1 VSNSNVLPVAIIG
14 GGILGLTLG
23 WWLTRSGIPVRIF
36 ERDHILGGLAGSMD
50 FDDLVVD
57 RYYHVILPTDNNV
70 INLAREVGVDDHL
83 RFRPTKV
90 GYYDRGKMYSLSS
103 LTEFLRFNPLTFV
116 ERARLAT
123 FVLRCQMQKDWSQ
136 LDEIP
141 LEDWLVRLCGR
152 SLYEKMWLPL
162 LRSKFDDRPTALPA
176 TYLWARTRRMSST
189 REATSQRESMG
200 CLLGGYQVLADAL
213 ADRIREGGG
222 QIFTGAAVQAFEYEG
237 GRVSALRTDLGIFP
251 CRAAISTLLPGYL
264 QPLLPNGI
272 RLDEQHYLGIVCLM
286 LKLSES
292 LSPYYTINIPDR
304 SYPFTTVVETTQVIG
319 SENLG
324 GNTLVY
330 VPRYVDPS
338 SPYFERS
345 DAEVTAEFLIHLGRM
360 FPNLQPE
367 HIRAT
372 KVVRSRVV
380 EPIHN
385 LGAGRRIQPL
395 FEPVPG
401 LWQTSTAQIYPA
413 LVNCEA
419 VIKLA
424 SVVFDQLVP
433 KLSDLNS
440 HSVSGASR

>member
-1 VSNSNVLPVAIIG
+1 MNNNVLPVAIVG

-23 WWLTRSGIPVRIF
+23 WWLTRSGIPVKIF
-36 ERDHILGGLAGSMD
+36 ERDHVLGGLAGSMD

-57 RYYHVILPTDNNV
+57 RYYHVILPTDSHV
-70 INLAREVGVDDHL
+70 INLAREVGVDNHL

-90 GYYDRGKMYSLSS
+90 GYFDRGKMYSLSS
-103 LTEFLRFNPLTFV
+103 LMEFLRFDPLTFV

-123 FVLRCQMQKDWSQ
+123 FVLRCQTQADWSE

-222 QIFTGAAVQAFEYEG
+222 QICTGTTVQAFEYEG
-237 GRVSALRTDLGIFP
+237 GHVSAVRTDLGSSP

-264 QPLLPNGI
+264 QPLLPSGI

-319 SENLG
+319 PENLG

-360 FPNLQPE
+360 FPNLRPE

-433 KLSDLNS
+433 KLTDLTS
-440 HSVSGASR
+440 HPVSGASR

>member
-1 VSNSNVLPVAIIG
+1 MSNSVLPVSIVG

-23 WWLTRSGIPVRIF
+23 WWLTRSGVPVQIF
-36 ERDHILGGLAGSMD
+36 ERDSQLGGLAGSMD
-50 FDDLVVD
+50 FDGLMVD
-57 RYYHVILPTDNNV
+57 RFYHVTLPTDSHV
-70 INLAREVGVDDHL
+70 IHLAREVGVDDRL

-90 GYYDRGKMYSLSS
+90 GYFDKGKMYSLSS
-103 LTEFLRFNPLTFV
+103 LTEFLRFDPLTLV

-123 FVLRCQMQKDWSQ
+123 FVLRCQMQTDWSE

-162 LRSKFDDRPTALPA
+162 LRSKFDDHPANLPA

-189 REATSQRESMG
+189 REKTSQKESMG

-213 ADRIREGGG
+213 ASRIRAEGGE
-222 QIFTGAAVQAFEYEG
+222 IFTDTSVKAFEYQG
-237 GRVSALRTDLGIFP
+237 GRVCALRTDHGTFP

-264 QPLLPNGI
+264 QPLLPNGVH
-272 RLDEQHYLGIVCLM
+272 LDEQHYLGIVCLM
-286 LKLSES
+286 LKLSKS

-319 SENLG
+319 AENLS

-360 FPNLQPE
+360 FSNLRPE
-367 HIRAT
+367 HVRASQ
-372 KVVRSRVV
+372 VVRSRVV
-380 EPIHN
+380 EPIHT

-395 FEPVPG
+395 FEPIPG
-401 LWQTSTAQIYPA
+401 LWQASTAQIYPA

-419 VIKLA
+419 VIQLA
-424 SVVFDQLVP
+424 AVVFEQLAP
-433 KLSDLNS
+433 KLSDLTSN
-440 HSVSGASR
+440 SVSSASR